1 MLNTL
6 DSYIPH
12 SIPAE
17 GDFVTNPNL
26 LKKVS
31 SDGRFLPYR
40 GNTAVF
46 LLSDSDHKKLEE
58 LQDGLYSVASELLAE
73 RLCPNT
79 FHLTLHD
86 LANGTPGQP
95 CLDDRMQ
102 SVACQAQQLLRR
114 LQIPGILR
122 LRATWLFNMVNTSI
136 VLGFAPADG
145 ETAHLLDDLYL
156 AFEEIVPLGYAMT
169 PHITLAYFRPGCYPQ
184 ALLRPL
190 SAALRPVEWNL
201 YLSLDH
207 LVLQQF
213 EDMDHYVTLQ

>member
-17 GDFVTNPNL
+17 GDFVTNPIL

-73 RLCPNT
+73 RLCP
-79 FHLTLHD
+79 
-86 LANGTPGQP
+86 
-95 CLDDRMQ
+95 R
-102 SVACQAQQLLRR
+102 
-114 LQIPGILR
+114 
-122 LRATWLFNMVNTSI
+122 
-136 VLGFAPADG
+136 
-145 ETAHLLDDLYL
+145 
-156 AFEEIVPLGYAMT
+156 
-169 PHITLAYFRPGCYPQ
+169 
-184 ALLRPL
+184 
-190 SAALRPVEWNL
+190 
-201 YLSLDH
+201 
-207 LVLQQF
+207 
-213 EDMDHYVTLQ
+213 